1 MQTRPRIAVLVSL
14 LTALLAAA
22 ALTAGC
28 SSSDKKADAPL
39 PDAATLLK
47 DSNATT
53 AAKQSVHLQLTVSGE
68 IKELPIASLTR

>member
-14 LTALLAAA
+14 LAALLFAA
-22 ALTAGC
+22 ALTSGC

-47 DSNATT
+47 ESNTTTT
-53 AAKQSVHLQLTVSGE
+53 AEQSVHLQLTVNGRSRNCR
-68 IKELPIASLTR
+68 SRR